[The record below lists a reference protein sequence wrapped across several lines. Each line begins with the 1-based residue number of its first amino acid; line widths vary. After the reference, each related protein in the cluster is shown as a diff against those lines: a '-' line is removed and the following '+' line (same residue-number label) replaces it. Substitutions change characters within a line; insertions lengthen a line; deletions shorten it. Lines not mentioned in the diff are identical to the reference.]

1 MHKNKNFDKNIKKGL
16 TTSRIYDIIRFVD
29 GASPSGKAS
38 DSDSDISGVR
48 IPVPQPKNPTRTSW
62 IFSFVPIGT
71 TSFAWHTQH
80 HLTVRSTS
88 LPFAAQMN
96 EVEALPQMMLQQ
108 VAKDVML
115 RINDVA
121 LRANGAVAVR
131 SVR

>member
-1 MHKNKNFDKNIKKGL
+1 MKRKEKMYKNIKKVL
-16 TTSRIYDIIRFVD
+16 DKAKIICYNTVCD

-48 IPVPQPKNPTRTSW
+48 IPVPQPKNPTRKSW

-88 LPFAAQMN
+88 LPLAAQMN
-96 EVEALPQMMLQQ
+96 EV
-108 VAKDVML
+108 VL
-115 RINDVA
+115 RTNDVA
-121 LRANGAVAVR
+121 TSCKRCDA
-131 SVR
+131 SHQ